1 LSVTSKLAPAVISAL
16 ALMSAFALSSCAV
29 AVVGAGGAVGFGAA
43 EERGFE
49 ASVDDAK
56 IKTDISASYVDKSFG
71 LYHTITVD
79 VSEGRVM
86 LTGSVEKPE
95 TRDDAVKIAW
105 QTSGVRQVI
114 DEIQVTSEGG
124 FTSGVNDSWIANKM
138 RTQLMFDGAIK
149 NINYTIEVEN
159 GVVYLFGIA
168 QDQTELD
175 RVIAFAR
182 DISDVKKI
190 INHVVL
196 KDDPRRNSQ

>member
-1 LSVTSKLAPAVISAL
+1 MTSKLAPVL

-56 IKTDISASYVDKSFG
+56 IKTDISASYVDKTFG
-71 LYHTITVD
+71 MYHDITVD

-105 QTSGVRQVI
+105 QTSGVRQVF

-124 FTSGVNDSWIANKM
+124 FTSGVNDAWIANKL
-138 RTQLMFDGAIK
+138 RTQLMFDGDVK
-149 NINYTIEVEN
+149 NINYTIEVEG

-175 RVIAFAR
+175 RVIAAAR
-182 DISDVKKI
+182 DIPDVKKI